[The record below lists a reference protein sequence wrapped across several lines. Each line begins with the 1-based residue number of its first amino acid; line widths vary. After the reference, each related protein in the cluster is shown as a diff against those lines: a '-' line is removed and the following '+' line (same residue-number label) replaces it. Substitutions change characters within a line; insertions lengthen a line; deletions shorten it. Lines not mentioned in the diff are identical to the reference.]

1 MIRNELLDSNH
12 NGMLSTQS
20 AQGVIQV
27 TGVRPT
33 TGQRSTQRFDGE
45 SEIMHGAVS
54 AALESTTATRTGRKS
69 RPARISGAES
79 AQVLEIARDLQVV
92 PFADLAVPAPVV
104 EQVLPRERSEVLSRG
119 LNIVMAT
126 IGLILAS
133 PLILLIAIAIKLTSR
148 GPVLYSQS
156 RVGVDRR
163 GRFGKADERRVYDL
177 GGRPFTMYKFRTMHV
192 NAEADGRAVWA
203 KKVDPRVT
211 LVGGVLRRT
220 RLDEL
225 PQLYNVLR
233 GDMNIVGPRPERPT
247 IFADLRD
254 NIPEYPMRQRVK
266 PGITGWAQ
274 INQCYDVSMDCVRE
288 KVRYDLEYLRRQSI
302 AEDLRI
308 MTMTVPVM
316 LFRKGGW

>member
-1 MIRNELLDSNH
+1 
-12 NGMLSTQS
+12 
-20 AQGVIQV
+20 
-27 TGVRPT
+27 
-33 TGQRSTQRFDGE
+33 
-45 SEIMHGAVS
+45 MHGAAS
-54 AALESTTATRTGRKS
+54 AALESSTATRTSRKS
-69 RPARISGAES
+69 HPTRVSGAES
-79 AQVLEIARDLQVV
+79 APVLEIARELQVV
-92 PFADLAVPAPVV
+92 PFADMAPMAPVV
-104 EQVLPRERSEVLSRG
+104 EQVLPRERSEVLSRA
-119 LNIVMAT
+119 LNIVIAT
-126 IGLILAS
+126 IGLIVVS
-133 PLILLIAIAIKLTSR
+133 PLILLIALAVKLTSR

-163 GRFGKADERRVYDL
+163 ARFGKADERRVYDL

-211 LVGGVLRRT
+211 LVGGVLRRS

-274 INQCYDVSMDCVRE
+274 INRCYDVSVDCVRD
-288 KVRYDLEYLRRQSI
+288 KVRYDLEYMKRQGI
-302 AEDLRI
+302 LEDLRI
-308 MTMTVPVM
+308 MTMTVPVI